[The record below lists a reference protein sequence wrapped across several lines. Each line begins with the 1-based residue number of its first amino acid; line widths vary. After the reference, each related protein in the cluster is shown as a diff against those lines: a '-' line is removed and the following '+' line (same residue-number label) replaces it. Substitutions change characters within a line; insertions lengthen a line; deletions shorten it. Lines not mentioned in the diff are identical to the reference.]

1 MRSAWVVLFAAAL
14 VGCAGAPVVP
24 RPDNLFQDELFA
36 PPSVR
41 INAADVFALSPEMRS
56 YVSHAIDDRLRVE
69 GKQRGLFDALYDKN
83 QLRLDYDAEVTRN
96 AAQTFAAKSGNCL
109 SLVIMTSAFAKEIGV
124 PVRYQR
130 VLVQESWSR
139 SGEFYFSSAHVNLTL
154 GRTELG
160 SRILD
165 FEGAGMTID
174 FLGPEDILG
183 RRIRNI
189 KENTV
194 VAMYMNNRAAEAL
207 ADGNLS
213 DAYWWAREAIVQD
226 PAFLNSYNTLGVAYR
241 RHGDLRQAE
250 LALRHVLQ
258 MEPENPQVMSNLI
271 RVFND
276 EGQVEQ
282 AKTLSARLDQLQPY
296 PPFYYFNL
304 GQAAMRKGDFKLA
317 QELFTR
323 EVDRDQYYH
332 EFHFW
337 LAAADVGLG
346 EYDAARK
353 ELVLAMQNSMTH
365 KDHELYA
372 AKLDRIRATH
382 PQ

>member
-1 MRSAWVVLFAAAL
+1 MKTGCVLLFAAAL
-14 VGCAGAPVVP
+14 AGCAGAPVAP
-24 RPDNLFQDELFA
+24 RPDDLFQDALFT

-41 INAADVFALSPEMRS
+41 ISAADVFALSAEMRS
-56 YVSHAIDDRLRVE
+56 YITHDIDDRLRIE

-83 QLRLDYDAEVTRN
+83 QLKLDYKAEATQN

-109 SLVIMTSAFAKEIGV
+109 SLVIMTSAFAKVIGL
-124 PVRYQR
+124 PVRYQK
-130 VLVQESWSR
+130 VLVKDAWSR

-154 GRTELG
+154 GRTDVG

-165 FEGAGMTID
+165 YDGAGMTID
-174 FLGPEDILG
+174 FVGPEDILG
-183 RRIRNI
+183 RRVRSI
-189 KENTV
+189 KENTI

-207 ADGNLS
+207 ADGQVS

-226 PAFLNSYNTLGVAYR
+226 PGFLNSYNTLGVAYR
-241 RHGDLRQAE
+241 RHGNLQQAE
-250 LALRHVLQ
+250 HALHHVLEL
-258 MEPENPQVMSNLI
+258 EPENPQVMSNLI
-271 RVFND
+271 RVLSD
-276 EGQVEQ
+276 EGQVAEANVLT
-282 AKTLSARLDQLQPY
+282 AKLDQLQPY

-323 EVDRDQYYH
+323 EVDRDEYYH

-346 EYDAARK
+346 DYDAARK
-353 ELVLAMQNSMTH
+353 ELGLAMLNSTTPN
-365 KDHELYA
+365 DHALYA
-372 AKLDRIRATH
+372 AKLDRIKASR